1 MSLPAVVR
9 SQYRAALAMLQQV
22 MEACPAALWH
32 APPVIVAHDTAPDPV
47 FFFGN
52 ARALELFEMSFA
64 DFTRLPSRHSA
75 EPMLQADR
83 AKLLETV
90 NRVGFIED
98 YAGVRISSTG
108 KRFRISKAIVWNLI
122 AEDGSK
128 HGQAAAFSDWEPVD

>member
-1 MSLPAVVR
+1 MTLPDLTALDHFRVHLIAESHQRLTGRRLVD
-9 SQYRAALAMLQQV
+9 AADDMV
-22 MEACPAALWH
+22 AALWH

-52 ARALELFEMSFA
+52 ARALELFE
-64 DFTRLPSRHSA
+64 
-75 EPMLQADR
+75 MLQADR